1 MGEGGG
7 SGGATTD
14 TTITDFIGQLTDKIE
29 AWIPDIIAG
38 ILAVLVAL
46 LAIYGVKF
54 AWRWIKGLLGR

>member
-7 SGGATTD
+7 SGGQTD
-14 TTITDFIGQLTDKIE
+14 TTISDFIGQLTDKIE
-29 AWIPDIIAG
+29 AWIPDIVTG